1 MYVSDLLT
9 NSHITLLNTPDT
21 LDNDIHGLFASDLLS
36 HVMGQASEGD
46 ILITVLTNINVLGV
60 ASLLD
65 LSAVVFT
72 HSAIVAQPV
81 IDKAN
86 ELGIP
91 LLQTSLPTAETV
103 LLLSKLGVTN

>member
-1 MYVSDLLT
+1 MHVRELLEHS
-9 NSHITLLNTPDT
+9 NLTLLNNPDT
-21 LDNDIHGLFASDLLS
+21 LDNDIKGIFASDLLS
-36 HVMGQASEGD
+36 HVMGQANEGD
-46 ILITVLTNINVLGV
+46 ILVTVLTNINVLGV

-72 HSAIVAQPV
+72 HNAEVLKPI

-91 LLQTSLPTAETV
+91 LLRTSLSTAKTV
-103 LLLSKLGVTN
+103 LLLSTLGVSD